1 MLNTLSPAGPL
12 RRAGMLV
19 LRLPSLSEG
28 LYFKITPE
36 LPEMPFYLF
45 QWTAE
50 IERHLAE
57 HGVTPDEFEEVVC
70 NPAEIKRSRTTGRPI
85 AIGET
90 STGKILMC
98 VYEYLDDTTLIPVTA
113 FEPDEE

>member
-1 MLNTLSPAGPL
+1 
-12 RRAGMLV
+12 
-19 LRLPSLSEG
+19 
-28 LYFKITPE
+28 
-36 LPEMPFYLF
+36 
-45 QWTAE
+45 
-50 IERHLAE
+50 
-57 HGVTPDEFEEVVC
+57 VVC

>member
-36 LPEMPFYLF
+36 LLEMPFYLF

-57 HGVTPDEFEEVVC
+57 HGVTQMNLKKWFAIPLKS
-70 NPAEIKRSRTTGRPI
+70 NGAELRDALSRSERLPP
-85 AIGET
+85 EK
-90 STGKILMC
+90 S
-98 VYEYLDDTTLIPVTA
+98 
-113 FEPDEE
+113 